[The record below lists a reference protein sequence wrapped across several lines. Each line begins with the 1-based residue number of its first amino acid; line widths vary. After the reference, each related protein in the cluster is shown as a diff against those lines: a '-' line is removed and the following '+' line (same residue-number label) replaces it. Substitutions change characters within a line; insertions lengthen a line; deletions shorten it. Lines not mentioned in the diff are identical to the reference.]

1 MVVYGYMMNLGEVYG
16 LMFTLLFNI
25 GPMFQ
30 MYRIVCNRDSSNNSY
45 VLWIFGVLG
54 QLCVLSYYN
63 HLGVT
68 GAFNYINSV
77 VGLCLNVIMVV
88 LIYVYRKQK

>member
-1 MVVYGYMMNLGEVYG
+1 MNMGEMYG
-16 LMFTLLFNI
+16 LMFTILFNV
-25 GPMFQ
+25 GPLFQ
-30 MYRIVCNRDSSNNSY
+30 MYTIVSNRDSSNNST

-54 QLCVLSYYN
+54 QVCVLSYYE

-68 GAFNYINSV
+68 GAFNYINSI
-77 VGLCLNVIMVV
+77 VGLCLNAVMVV